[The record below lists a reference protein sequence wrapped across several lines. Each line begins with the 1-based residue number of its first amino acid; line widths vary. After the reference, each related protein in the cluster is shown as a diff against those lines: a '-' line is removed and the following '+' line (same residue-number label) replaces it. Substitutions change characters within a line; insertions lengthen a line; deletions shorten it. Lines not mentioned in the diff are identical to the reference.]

1 MMKLKDK
8 IVLQGLF
15 ERNIVLVSGLIVTTV
30 IVCVNT
36 IKSGL
41 FLIYAF
47 STITFLSIMIASFLP
62 RKIVF
67 TLRIILYT
75 LIASLVY
82 VPVAMLAQHIFSKE
96 VVEFGIYFPLL
107 TVNAM
112 LVSQTE
118 VDYFKMPKGKMLFS
132 VIFYILGFDIVV
144 FIFSFI
150 REMISFGTV
159 NENIV
164 GVTLSAESLSKP
176 FGGFILLGLSM
187 AAFRF
192 IMNIVKSWKAKSE

>member
-1 MMKLKDK
+1 MKLTDK
-8 IVLQGLF
+8 SVLQGLN
-15 ERNIVLVSGLIVTTV
+15 EKNIVLVSGMIVTPI
-30 IVCVNT
+30 IVCAT
-36 IKSGL
+36 SIKAGL

-82 VPVAMLAQHIFSKE
+82 VPVSMLAQHIFRAE
-96 VVEFGIYFPLL
+96 VAQFGMYFPLL
-107 TVNAM
+107 LVNAM

-118 VDYFKMPKGKMLFS
+118 VDYFKMTKGKMLLS

-144 FIFSFI
+144 LIFSFI

-159 NENIV
+159 NGNIV
-164 GVTLSAESLSKP
+164 GVSLSTESLSKP
-176 FGGFILLGLSM
+176 FGGFILLGLFM
-187 AAFRF
+187 AMFRF
-192 IMNIVKSWKAKSE
+192 ILNIIKSWKAKTE

>member
-1 MMKLKDK
+1 MMKLMDSS
-8 IVLQGLF
+8 VLKALY
-15 ERNIVLVSGLIVTTV
+15 EKNIVLVSGMIVTTV
-30 IVCVNT
+30 IVCATT
-36 IKSGL
+36 IKSAL

-82 VPVAMLAQHIFSKE
+82 VPVAMLAQHIFNTE
-96 VVEFGIYFPLL
+96 VVQFGMYFPLL
-107 TVNAM
+107 IVNAM

-118 VDYFKMPKGKMLFS
+118 VDYFRISKPKMLCS

-144 FIFSFI
+144 MIFSFI

-159 NENIV
+159 NGNIV
-164 GVTLSAESLSKP
+164 GISLSTESLSKP
-176 FGGFILLGLSM
+176 FGGFILFGLFM
-187 AAFRF
+187 AMFRF
-192 IMNIVKSWKAKSE
+192 IMNIIKSWKAKSE

>member
-1 MMKLKDK
+1 
-8 IVLQGLF
+8 
-15 ERNIVLVSGLIVTTV
+15 
-30 IVCVNT
+30 
-36 IKSGL
+36 
-41 FLIYAF
+41 
-47 STITFLSIMIASFLP
+47 MIASFLP